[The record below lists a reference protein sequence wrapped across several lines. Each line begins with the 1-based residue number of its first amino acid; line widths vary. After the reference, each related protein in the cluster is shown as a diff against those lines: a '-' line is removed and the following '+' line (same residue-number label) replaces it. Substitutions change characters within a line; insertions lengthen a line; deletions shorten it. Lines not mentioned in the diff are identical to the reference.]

1 MAKIIKT
8 NEIPGGCCDGAWYDR
23 VKKQNMEE
31 IREDI
36 LKCGKK
42 YAYIGPIKSTT
53 KVYGWRVTDGERF
66 FAATFSYT
74 HGVSV
79 VINVYQTNKKGEFDC
94 SKPLGE
100 YFNYCD
106 IETVLDKFFDVYVP
120 DPEDGEFEYE
130 EKLELIDEEEAED
143 EAAKLEL
150 K

>member
-1 MAKIIKT
+1 MEKIIKT
-8 NEIPGGCCDGAWYDR
+8 SQIPGGCCDGVWYDR
-23 VKKQNMEE
+23 VKKQNMED

-42 YAYIGPIKSTT
+42 YTYIGPVKSNT

-66 FAATFSYT
+66 FAATFSYI

-79 VINVYQTNKKGEFDC
+79 VISVFQTNKKGEYDV
-94 SKPLGE
+94 SKLLGE
-100 YFNYCD
+100 WNNYCD
-106 IETVLDKFFDVYVP
+106 IETVLDKFFEVYVP
-120 DPEDGEFEYE
+120 DDEEFEYE
-130 EKLELIDEEEAED
+130 EKALELLDDVEEED